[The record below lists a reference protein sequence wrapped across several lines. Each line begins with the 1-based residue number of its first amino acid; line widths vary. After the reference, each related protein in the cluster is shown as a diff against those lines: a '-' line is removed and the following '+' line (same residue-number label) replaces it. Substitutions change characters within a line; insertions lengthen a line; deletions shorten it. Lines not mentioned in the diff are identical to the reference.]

1 MNLYIISKVFS
12 LKLAAKQIQRPCDIQ
27 LNFQKS
33 QVPKKNVLNS
43 ELSKQQKSKK
53 TNKQTNI
60 YLWITAVHRCFA
72 NCAVVR

>member
-12 LKLAAKQIQRPCDIQ
+12 LKLAAKQIQRLCVFDIQ

-43 ELSKQQKSKK
+43 ELSKQQRTK
-53 TNKQTNI
+53 NKQ
-60 YLWITAVHRCFA
+60 RK
-72 NCAVVR
+72 